1 MTVIVPP
8 RPLLLILTLASTA
21 AAADVRIL
29 PIGAFGA
36 SVENCAVDSFALRNG
51 RDFLGRQFKAKFH
64 GLSARG
70 MPTGTFFVRV
80 VCNGKEGSR
89 EVLVS
94 EPEVLIVIGPRDRQL
109 LHSTVPLEVLIRSD
123 VRPDELAVRLI
134 GLYNDTDQV
143 APVADG
149 RAVFRD
155 LDNGRYLLIGMAPGW
170 APCVFTVDASELAR
184 RWELDLNGCAL
195 TLDGHARLVR

>member
-1 MTVIVPP
+1 MIP
-8 RPLLLILTLASTA
+8 RPLLLILTVASSV

-36 SVENCAVDSFALRNG
+36 RVDNCAVDSFAHRNG
-51 RDFLGRQFKAKFH
+51 RDFPGRQFKAKFQ

-94 EPEVLIVIGPRDRQL
+94 EPEALIVIGPRDRQI
-109 LHSTVPLEVLIRSD
+109 LHRTVPLEVVIRSD
-123 VRPDELAVRLI
+123 LRPDEVAVRLI
-134 GLYNDTDQV
+134 GLYNGTDEV
-143 APVADG
+143 SPVADG
-149 RAVFRD
+149 RAAFRD
-155 LDNGRYLLIGMAPGW
+155 LDNGRYLLVGIASGRR
-170 APCVFTVDASELAR
+170 PCVFTVDASEFAR

-195 TLDGHARLVR
+195 TLDEHARQVR